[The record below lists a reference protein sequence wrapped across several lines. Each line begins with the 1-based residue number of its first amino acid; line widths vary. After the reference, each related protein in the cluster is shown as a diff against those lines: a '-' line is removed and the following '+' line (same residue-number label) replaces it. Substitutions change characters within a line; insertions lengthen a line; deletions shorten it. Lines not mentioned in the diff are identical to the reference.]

1 MEKLETVVF
10 KLKKPKM
17 LLICFIFSVVLL
29 ILSLVMYIAL
39 QDIGN
44 TRRPRHVHT
53 RGTYVLVILCPF
65 LIVVSGIQMLNLFLR
80 LIFDW
85 RVGLK
90 LDKRGI
96 TDNSGLLS
104 VGFIPWSDIKKFQF
118 SDRTLFKGF
127 QTSFYIVIELHN
139 PAKYDIRGSLL
150 SCFSRNV
157 LCKGVIAINATLLTW
172 EHDKLIR
179 LCRKY
184 LEAYGKTIKGS
195 VS

>member
-53 RGTYVLVILCPF
+53 RGTYFLVILCPF

-118 SDRTLFKGF
+118 SNRTLFKGF
-127 QTSFYIVIELHN
+127 QTSLYIVIELHN
-139 PAKYDIRGSLL
+139 PSKYDIRGSLL